1 MKYKEFLQTIE
12 TEIKKKLEDG
22 YSLKIHPVKKNNGK
36 IYDGLLI
43 INPSFNIAPAI
54 YLNPYYHWYLDG
66 VSINDIVDSIIS
78 SYKEVL
84 PKQNFDITSVYDYS
98 LAKSHIIMK
107 LVNYEQNKNEL
118 MSMPHVKYLDLAV
131 IFLYYID
138 SAGSELCTLKI
149 TNALLEEWKISM
161 RQLMEDAI
169 TNTEKKL
176 PYSLINMEDVVPVS
190 RELINSSGIDPMMLI
205 FTNQYKIYGATT
217 MLYPGILKKISDKL
231 DSDLVLIP
239 SSIHEFLVLPRTIHD
254 DIPTLNSFINEVN
267 STEVT
272 DEEILSDH
280 VYIYSRKKQ
289 AVEY

>member
-66 VSINDIVDSIIS
+66 VSINDIVDSIVS

-169 TNTEKKL
+169 TNTEKNFHTVLSIWKMSFL
-176 PYSLINMEDVVPVS
+176 
-190 RELINSSGIDPMMLI
+190 
-205 FTNQYKIYGATT
+205 F
-217 MLYPGILKKISDKL
+217 PGNL
-231 DSDLVLIP
+231 
-239 SSIHEFLVLPRTIHD
+239 
-254 DIPTLNSFINEVN
+254 
-267 STEVT
+267 
-272 DEEILSDH
+272 
-280 VYIYSRKKQ
+280 
-289 AVEY
+289 